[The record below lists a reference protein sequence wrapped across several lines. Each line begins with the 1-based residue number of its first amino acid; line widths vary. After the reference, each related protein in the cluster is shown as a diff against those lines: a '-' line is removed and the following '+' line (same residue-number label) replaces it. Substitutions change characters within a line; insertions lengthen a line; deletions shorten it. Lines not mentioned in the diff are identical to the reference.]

1 MCVWYYGAFDKAP
14 YIYYTIEVLL
24 LLLLCVRTLCS
35 IYFFTV
41 YNMDEFAQQIRLLAE
56 WQDRNFNDEEEGK
69 KISEHYGTEATTHV
83 VSFGWAGD
91 LQIFYGKVD
100 VISWTPRYYDVYFS
114 IENLQVPHPPKTN
127 HVCCGFCAVGLFFH
141 FIFVTQIFGIVESW
155 KNPTPRNFFVKFS
168 V

>member
-69 KISEHYGTEATTHV
+69 KISNAAAQKPQHTWLVLGGRETC
-83 VSFGWAGD
+83 
-91 LQIFYGKVD
+91 
-100 VISWTPRYYDVYFS
+100 RFS
-114 IENLQVPHPPKTN
+114 MEK
-127 HVCCGFCAVGLFFH
+127 
-141 FIFVTQIFGIVESW
+141 
-155 KNPTPRNFFVKFS
+155 
-168 V
+168 